1 MWRIQWIVK
10 FFTLETRRIGG
21 PLLKPVLCGVLIR
34 SLNFIVFASVTESA
48 KVGTNFAYR
57 RRPLCRYGSLAD

>member
-1 MWRIQWIVK
+1 MK

-34 SLNFIVFASVTESA
+34 SLNFIVFASVTEIILES
-48 KVGTNFAYR
+48 FCFR
-57 RRPLCRYGSLAD
+57 SECICRWVVPRSYSDVVL